1 MRDSDLGCRPRLH
14 GRPVG
19 GARRRRATGGRGRGA
34 VRLGVG
40 GAAADHGEGGDEQEQ
55 RQGPP
60 QRHGPCHRWFLV
72 PSALPLER
80 LAAAYGE
87 RCPFQPQGAYLRT
100 RGLGPDFAKLWTAN
114 AVSNLGDGVTLVAGP
129 LLAASLTRDPRLVA
143 GLAVAQRLPWLLF
156 SLVSG
161 ALVDRLDRRLLMV
174 RVDAA
179 RCVAVGLLGVAVLA
193 DAASLPL
200 LYVVF
205 FALGTAETLF
215 DNAAVSIL
223 PAVVPRAQLARAN
236 GRLLGAQM
244 VANELVAPPLGGLL
258 FAAAARCAVP
268 ARRRDLRGRGRP
280 VAAMGGRFRV
290 ERPEGSAPTTLRAE
304 IAEGVR
310 WLARHRLLRV
320 LAVAIALMNLTLSA
334 TLSISVLYAQ
344 ERLGLGSVGYGLLL
358 SSMAVGGITAS
369 LVAERVIAWLGPA
382 TTMRLGLVIESSTH
396 LVLALARSPVLVGA
410 VFALFGF
417 HAMTWSVISVSLRQE
432 LIPARLL
439 GRVNSAYAVFGFGSL
454 ALGAVAGG
462 VLAARY
468 GLTAPFW
475 YSFAAMTVLTLA
487 CWPILSTW
495 AIAQARAEASTGD
508 EPP

>member
-1 MRDSDLGCRPRLH
+1 MVAVHDQLASVDTPVEPPVVHSEQPQLHRADRTAPPPREPHLPAPPPARQDAPPEPGRGLEPGRTTPGVDPAH
-14 GRPVG
+14 GRPSSG
-19 GARRRRATGGRGRGA
+19 PAPSATGLAAVSRRG
-34 VRLGVG
+34 GVG
-40 GAAADHGEGGDEQEQ
+40 GAATDGRRRRDQQGQ
-55 RQGPP
+55 RQGRRSATVRLIGGSRPP
-60 QRHGPCHRWFLV
+60 GP
-72 PSALPLER
+72 PLER
-80 LAAAYGE
+80 PPPAYRE
-87 RCPFQPQGAYLRT
+87 PALQRQGAYLRT

-258 FAAAARCAVP
+258 FRPRPRCRSCSTPGPSRPRPPWSRPWAAGSGSSGPRAAP
-268 ARRRDLRGRGRP
+268 PPPSARRSPRACAGWPGT
-280 VAAMGGRFRV
+280 ACC
-290 ERPEGSAPTTLRAE
+290 GS
-304 IAEGVR
+304 
-310 WLARHRLLRV
+310 
-320 LAVAIALMNLTLSA
+320 
-334 TLSISVLYAQ
+334 
-344 ERLGLGSVGYGLLL
+344 
-358 SSMAVGGITAS
+358 
-369 LVAERVIAWLGPA
+369 
-382 TTMRLGLVIESSTH
+382 
-396 LVLALARSPVLVGA
+396 
-410 VFALFGF
+410 
-417 HAMTWSVISVSLRQE
+417 
-432 LIPARLL
+432 
-439 GRVNSAYAVFGFGSL
+439 
-454 ALGAVAGG
+454 
-462 VLAARY
+462 
-468 GLTAPFW
+468 
-475 YSFAAMTVLTLA
+475 
-487 CWPILSTW
+487 WPWPS
-495 AIAQARAEASTGD
+495 R
-508 EPP
+508 

>member
-1 MRDSDLGCRPRLH
+1 
-14 GRPVG
+14 
-19 GARRRRATGGRGRGA
+19 
-34 VRLGVG
+34 
-40 GAAADHGEGGDEQEQ
+40 
-55 RQGPP
+55 
-60 QRHGPCHRWFLV
+60 
-72 PSALPLER
+72 
-80 LAAAYGE
+80 
-87 RCPFQPQGAYLRT
+87 
-100 RGLGPDFAKLWTAN
+100 
-114 AVSNLGDGVTLVAGP
+114 
-129 LLAASLTRDPRLVA
+129 
-143 GLAVAQRLPWLLF
+143 
-156 SLVSG
+156 
-161 ALVDRLDRRLLMV
+161 
-174 RVDAA
+174 
-179 RCVAVGLLGVAVLA
+179 
-193 DAASLPL
+193 
-200 LYVVF
+200 
-205 FALGTAETLF
+205 
-215 DNAAVSIL
+215 
-223 PAVVPRAQLARAN
+223 
-236 GRLLGAQM
+236 
-244 VANELVAPPLGGLL
+244 
-258 FAAAARCAVP
+258 
-268 ARRRDLRGRGRP
+268 
-280 VAAMGGRFRV
+280 MGGRFRV

-358 SSMAVGGITAS
+358 SSMAVGGIAAS

-487 CWPILSTW
+487 CWPILSTR

>member
-1 MRDSDLGCRPRLH
+1 
-14 GRPVG
+14 
-19 GARRRRATGGRGRGA
+19 
-34 VRLGVG
+34 
-40 GAAADHGEGGDEQEQ
+40 
-55 RQGPP
+55 
-60 QRHGPCHRWFLV
+60 
-72 PSALPLER
+72 
-80 LAAAYGE
+80 
-87 RCPFQPQGAYLRT
+87 
-100 RGLGPDFAKLWTAN
+100 LWTAN

-156 SLVSG
+156 SLLSG
-161 ALVDRLDRRLLMV
+161 ALVDRLDRRLLMA

-179 RCVAVGLLGVAVLA
+179 RCVVVGLLGVAVLA
-193 DAASLPL
+193 DVATLPL

-215 DNAAVSIL
+215 DNAAISIL
-223 PAVVPRAQLARAN
+223 PAVVPRKQLARAN

-258 FAAAARCAVP
+258 FATAAVPFLLDAGSFAAAA
-268 ARRRDLRGRGRP
+268 AL

-290 ERPEGSAPTTLRAE
+290 ERPEGRAATTLGGE

-310 WLARHRLLRV
+310 WLARNRLLRI

-358 SSMAVGGITAS
+358 SSMAVGGISAS
-369 LVAERVIAWLGPA
+369 VVAERIIGWLGPA

-396 LVLALARSPVLVGA
+396 LVLALARSPFLVGA
-410 VFALFGF
+410 IFALFGF

-432 LIPARLL
+432 LIPARLI
-439 GRVNSAYAVFGFGSL
+439 GRVNSAYALFGFGSL
-454 ALGAVAGG
+454 SLGAIAGG

-475 YSFAAMTVLTLA
+475 CSFVAMTLLTLA
-487 CWPILSTW
+487 CWPILS
-495 AIAQARAEASTGD
+495 ARAVAQAREQAATGGD
-508 EPP
+508 PQ

>member
-1 MRDSDLGCRPRLH
+1 M
-14 GRPVG
+14 
-19 GARRRRATGGRGRGA
+19 
-34 VRLGVG
+34 
-40 GAAADHGEGGDEQEQ
+40 
-55 RQGPP
+55 
-60 QRHGPCHRWFLV
+60 
-72 PSALPLER
+72 
-80 LAAAYGE
+80 AAAYGE

-258 FAAAARCAVP
+258 FAAAAAVP
-268 ARRRDLRGRGRP
+268 FLLDAGTSRPRPPWSRPWAAGPGRAAPGRRP
-280 VAAMGGRFRV
+280 
-290 ERPEGSAPTTLRAE
+290 PPPAE
-304 IAEGVR
+304 IAEGAG
-310 WLARHRLLRV
+310 W
-320 LAVAIALMNLTLSA
+320 SA
-334 TLSISVLYAQ
+334 PPA
-344 ERLGLGSVGYGLLL
+344 
-358 SSMAVGGITAS
+358 A
-369 LVAERVIAWLGPA
+369 GP
-382 TTMRLGLVIESSTH
+382 
-396 LVLALARSPVLVGA
+396 
-410 VFALFGF
+410 
-417 HAMTWSVISVSLRQE
+417 
-432 LIPARLL
+432 
-439 GRVNSAYAVFGFGSL
+439 GRPS
-454 ALGAVAGG
+454 
-462 VLAARY
+462 R
-468 GLTAPFW
+468 
-475 YSFAAMTVLTLA
+475 
-487 CWPILSTW
+487 
-495 AIAQARAEASTGD
+495 
-508 EPP
+508 